1 MINKRRSQ
9 LQPRRWT
16 AAPPVCGSSI
26 YRQRPTGLLQTTIGM
41 SRLLHQSSRDGFPH
55 GNKIRRWIAVEYYS
69 KASNRTFLKLIRPWR
84 IVLRKDIETGDEKG
98 HVPFRQHGTD
108 WGRSTGWRGLLALTA
123 CAMRCVVSLTV
134 CAMHPLQSPTPP
146 QRMRPFDA
154 QINHKSPIWSAE

>member
-55 GNKIRRWIAVEYYS
+55 GNKIRRWIAVEHYS
-69 KASNRTFLKLIRPWR
+69 KASNRTFLKMIRPWR
-84 IVLRKDIETGDEKG
+84 IVLRKDIETRDEKG
-98 HVPFRQHGTD
+98 HVSFRQHETD
-108 WGRSTGWRGLLALTA
+108 WVFKKKTWNRLRERYGLEGTPRFNSLRD
-123 CAMRCVVSLTV
+123 AMRRFINSV
-134 CAMHPLQSPTPP
+134 
-146 QRMRPFDA
+146 RDA
-154 QINHKSPIWSAE
+154 SAPIAHAATADETLRCPN